1 MTERNVTGDCSSCE
15 STYEVT
21 YEEELTSENVPEYCP
36 FCGEPIEVLS
46 ENYIEDSDLDE
57 DDLKWD

>member
-36 FCGEPIEVLS
+36 FCGEAIEVLS